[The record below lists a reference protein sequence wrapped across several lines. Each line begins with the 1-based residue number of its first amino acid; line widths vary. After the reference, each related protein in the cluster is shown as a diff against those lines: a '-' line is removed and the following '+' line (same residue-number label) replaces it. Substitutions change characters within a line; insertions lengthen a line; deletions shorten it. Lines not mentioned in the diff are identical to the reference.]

1 MVSESGVVVG
11 VSSAASED
19 EGEVEGSVDWG
30 SEAGRAA
37 ASVMGVSGE
46 SLAGSGGAGAW
57 RVERQIALD
66 RMLVKSRDGFSRV
79 QTHHSRSSTERV
91 STTPSVP
98 SLSSSAPSRC
108 CDDEDPARLTTS
120 VTSFNFSLASARLSA
135 GFFAFGSGR
144 RTGTGTACR
153 FLRMQNIH
161 KKGATIATTNT
172 GIKKLNAVGVIP
184 DWPTVSRHSRAS
196 RLRTKPWLETAGIVV
211 SKLSKIRNAALA
223 WFD

>member
-11 VSSAASED
+11 VWSAASED

-57 RVERQIALD
+57 RVERHIA
-66 RMLVKSRDGFSRV
+66 
-79 QTHHSRSSTERV
+79 HSLSSTERV
-91 STTPSVP
+91 STTPRAP

-211 SKLSKIRNAALA
+211 SKLSKMRNAALA

>member
-1 MVSESGVVVG
+1 MVSESGVVVVG
-11 VSSAASED
+11 VWSAGLED
-19 EGEVEGSVDWG
+19 EFCGEGSVDWG

-57 RVERQIALD
+57 RVERQIA
-66 RMLVKSRDGFSRV
+66 
-79 QTHHSRSSTERV
+79 HSRSSTERV

-211 SKLSKIRNAALA
+211 SKLSKMRNAALA